1 MPHDAG
7 VVSIKLGYI
16 SMHGG
21 RKKQSCEVQFLRR
34 DFWMRKMRKPA
45 SHARKLGSVRFKP
58 VYFFFA
64 AFTFAHRALCAAAIF
79 LRADADIV

>member
-21 RKKQSCEVQFLRR
+21 RKKTKLRGAVSQERFL
-34 DFWMRKMRKPA
+34 DAEDEKTCL
-45 SHARKLGSVRFKP
+45 ARAEAR
-58 VYFFFA
+58 
-64 AFTFAHRALCAAAIF
+64 
-79 LRADADIV
+79 LRSL